1 MVSSKHASD
10 PLVTAFLTSPTE
22 LPAYLSNEV
31 CLLLDIVHS
40 LATEM
45 LVTSCQI
52 TLPRIFLQM
61 EARSSGS
68 SRTLLAI
75 GGAKVG

>member
-10 PLVTAFLTSPTE
+10 TLVTAFLTSPTE
-22 LPAYLSNEV
+22 LLAYLSNGV

-45 LVTSCQI
+45 LVTRCQI
-52 TLPRIFLQM
+52 TLPWIFF
-61 EARSSGS
+61 ANGS
-68 SRTLLAI
+68 KKSLLP
-75 GGAKVG
+75 GLYVCG